1 MNEEFTPLVVAG
13 FLVVACLLGRTLNHF
28 MPQHYLTA
36 ETKDSM
42 KLAVG
47 WVATMS
53 ALILGLLVNSAKTNY
68 DAQRNTVI
76 QLSAKVSLLD
86 RGLALYGPETS
97 EARGSLR
104 AATEDLVS
112 NLWPENSEVKPLLS
126 PEAQAGASIYIG
138 VSTLSPR
145 DDTQRMLKTQCLTLV
160 TQIGELRALMV
171 AQAVTYISRP
181 LLVILVAWLV
191 VVFLTFSVIAPRSV
205 TALTILIVSALSIS
219 GAIFLILELD
229 RPFSGLIRIPNEPLL
244 RALSTMGK

>member
-1 MNEEFTPLVVAG
+1 MSEQFTPLIVAG

-28 MPQHYLTA
+28 MPQHYLNP

-86 RGLALYGPETS
+86 RALALYGPESNET
-97 EARGSLR
+97 RVHLR
-104 AATEDLVS
+104 AATEELVN
-112 NLWPENSEVKPLLS
+112 NLWEDSGTKPILP
-126 PEAQAGASIYIG
+126 PEAQAGAAIYIAI
-138 VSTLSPR
+138 SSLSPR
-145 DDTQRMLKTQCLTLV
+145 DDTQRTLKGQALTL
-160 TQIGELRALMV
+160 TAQIGELRALMI
-171 AQAVTYISRP
+171 AQSVTYISRP
-181 LLVILVAWLV
+181 LLAVLIAWLV
-191 VVFLTFSVIAPRSV
+191 VVFLTFSVIAPRSI

-219 GAIFLILELD
+219 GAIFLIVELD

-244 RALSTMGK
+244 RALSNMGK

>member
-1 MNEEFTPLVVAG
+1 MNEQFTPLIVAG

-28 MPQHYLTA
+28 MPQHYLNA

-76 QLSAKVSLLD
+76 QLSAKISLLD
-86 RGLALYGPETS
+86 RALGLYGPEANET
-97 EARGSLR
+97 RVQLR
-104 AATEDLVS
+104 AATEELVN
-112 NLWPENSEVKPLLS
+112 NLWEDSATKPVLTPEV
-126 PEAQAGASIYIG
+126 QAGATIYI
-138 VSTLSPR
+138 SISSLSPQ
-145 DDTQRMLKTQCLTLV
+145 DDTKRTLRTQALALAA
-160 TQIGELRALMV
+160 QIGELRALMI
-171 AQAVTYISRP
+171 AQSVTYISLP
-181 LLVILVAWLV
+181 LLVVLVAWLV

-205 TALTILIVSALSIS
+205 TAMTILIVSALSIS
-219 GAIFLILELD
+219 GAIFLIVELD

-244 RALSTMGK
+244 RALSNMGR

>member
-1 MNEEFTPLVVAG
+1 MSEQFTPLIVAG

-28 MPQHYLTA
+28 MPQQYLNP

-68 DAQRNTVI
+68 DSQRNTVI
-76 QLSAKVSLLD
+76 QLSAKISLLD
-86 RGLALYGPETS
+86 RALALYGPESNET
-97 EARGSLR
+97 RIHLR
-104 AATEDLVS
+104 EATEELVN
-112 NLWPENSEVKPLLS
+112 NLWEDSGTKPVLP
-126 PEAQAGASIYIG
+126 PEAQAGSSIYIAI
-138 VSTLSPR
+138 SSLSPQ
-145 DDTQRMLKTQCLTLV
+145 DDKQRTLKSQALTL
-160 TQIGELRALMV
+160 TAQIGELRALMI
-171 AQAVTYISRP
+171 AQSVTYISRP
-181 LLVILVAWLV
+181 LLVILIAWLV

-205 TALTILIVSALSIS
+205 TALTILIISALSIS

-244 RALSTMGK
+244 RVLGNMGK

>member
-1 MNEEFTPLVVAG
+1 MNEQFTPLIVAG

-28 MPQHYLTA
+28 MPQHYLNA

-76 QLSAKVSLLD
+76 QLSAKISLLD
-86 RGLALYGPETS
+86 RALGLYGPEANET
-97 EARGSLR
+97 RVQLR
-104 AATEDLVS
+104 AATEELVN
-112 NLWPENSEVKPLLS
+112 NLWEDSGTKPVLTPEV
-126 PEAQAGASIYIG
+126 QAGATIYI
-138 VSTLSPR
+138 SISSLSPQ
-145 DDTQRMLKTQCLTLV
+145 DDTKRTLRTQAIALAA
-160 TQIGELRALMV
+160 QIGELRALMI
-171 AQAVTYISRP
+171 AQSVTYISLP
-181 LLVILVAWLV
+181 LLVVLVAWLV

-219 GAIFLILELD
+219 GAIFLIVELD

-244 RALSTMGK
+244 RALSNMGK